1 MPTERQSESAR
12 INGAKSRGPKSAEG
26 KKKSSRNSLQHGC
39 TASHTIILACEDPK
53 DFERMVEKYDTM
65 YKPVTLEEQDGRGKT
80 RVSSRSSRGSM
91 PLFGAGRLLTRI
103 IRAKITWRRR
113 MWHALI
119 CSITRHTIE
128 GSPRDAESDAGGP
141 SIARLAPHY
150 QSLVHQESRGQS
162 SIHPQPLVFR

>member
-65 YKPVTLEEQDGRGKT
+65 YRPVTLEEQDLVAEMISARWRIRRATGIRSEERRVGKEC
-80 RVSSRSSRGSM
+80 RSR
-91 PLFGAGRLLTRI
+91 
-103 IRAKITWRRR
+103 W
-113 MWHALI
+113 
-119 CSITRHTIE
+119 
-128 GSPRDAESDAGGP
+128 SPY
-141 SIARLAPHY
+141 H
-150 QSLVHQESRGQS
+150 
-162 SIHPQPLVFR
+162 